1 MNEYIFVNSSIFLI
15 ECLILGKKKKK
26 KEQTMPQTLKATP
39 EKYLIVVVQMQCKAT
54 ISKCLPEI
62 LLGHVQNSV
71 ETHILNCLGVY
82 LFSKP
87 VCNPFFFAPF
97 PTTNRDTYSLFFCL
111 CPFLFFSPLT
121 FAPSPPQ
128 RVEKVALTI
137 N

>member
-1 MNEYIFVNSSIFLI
+1 
-15 ECLILGKKKKK
+15 
-26 KEQTMPQTLKATP
+26 MPQTLKATP

-71 ETHILNCLGVY
+71 ETHILNYLGVY

-111 CPFLFFSPLT
+111 CPFLVFSPLT
-121 FAPSPPQ
+121 FASSPPQ

>member
-1 MNEYIFVNSSIFLI
+1 
-15 ECLILGKKKKK
+15 
-26 KEQTMPQTLKATP
+26 MPQTLKATP

-87 VCNPFFFAPF
+87 VCNPFFFCSFSHHKQGYLF
-97 PTTNRDTYSLFFCL
+97 PLLLPLSFSFF
-111 CPFLFFSPLT
+111 
-121 FAPSPPQ
+121 
-128 RVEKVALTI
+128 LTI
-137 N
+137 DFCTLTSTKSREGGFDYKLIVWAVLLLLEMNLSWLRSRTCFL